1 MARRRI
7 IVFGDSHVH
16 ALQEAVRHRSAKGRQ
31 SHFDIRRL
39 LKEKGGKS
47 IGDTSVDEIVEIVRS
62 LGPDDVL
69 VTVVGGNQH
78 AVFSTIQHPQPFDF
92 LAPGDEPDGLAED
105 AEIIPFRALYE
116 YFASGIRS
124 GDADFIKALRTATAA
139 KVIHLIAPP
148 PKGDNSFIEDYHDTR
163 FAEED
168 IASLGV
174 SSPALRM
181 KFWQLQNRVIER
193 LCEELGVETLLPP
206 EAARDAD
213 GFLARGCYAKDATHA
228 NENYG
233 ELVLE
238 QLERRLHNDKKTAR
252 GVP

>member
-16 ALQEAVRHRSAKGRQ
+16 ALQEAVRHRAAKGRTT
-31 SHFDIRRL
+31 HLDIRRL
-39 LKEKGGKS
+39 LKVKGGKS
-47 IGDTSVDEIVEIVRS
+47 LGDTSFDEIVEIARS
-62 LGPDDVL
+62 LKADDVL
-69 VTVVGGNQH
+69 VTVIGGNQH
-78 AVFSTIQHPQPFDF
+78 AVFSTIQHPEAFDF
-92 LAPGDEPDGLAED
+92 LMPGDGVDGLDKD
-105 AEIIPFRALYE
+105 AEIIPHRALAD
-116 YFASGIRS
+116 YFAAGIRN
-124 GDADFIKALRTATAA
+124 GDAHSIKALRKATVA
-139 KVIHLIAPP
+139 KVVQLAAPP
-148 PKGDNSFIEDYHDTR
+148 PKRDNSFIEDYHDTR

-181 KFWQLQNRVIER
+181 KFWQLQNWVIEQ
-193 LCEELGVETLLPP
+193 LCEEWGVEFLPP
-206 EAARDAD
+206 PDAARDED

-238 QLERRLHNDKKTAR
+238 QLERFAQDENKMVRA
-252 GVP
+252 G